1 MTALI
6 RSGIDII
13 EIDRLKNSINRHG
26 ERFLKRIFTSQEQA
40 DCGGNVESF
49 AARFAAKE
57 AASKALGCGIGQVSW
72 LEIEITRNSDH
83 QPEIKLHGAALEL
96 AKKLKL
102 TNWSVSLSHTKQ
114 NAIASVIASGDD

>member
-1 MTALI
+1 MVSII
-6 RSGIDII
+6 RSGIDIV
-13 EIDRLKNSINRHG
+13 EIDRLEKSINRHA
-26 ERFLKRIFTSQEQA
+26 ERFLKRIFTTQELA
-40 DCGGNVESF
+40 DCGGKVESL

-83 QPEIKLHGAALEL
+83 QPELILHGAAQML

-102 TNWSVSLSHTKQ
+102 TVWSVSLSHTRQ
-114 NAIASVIASGDD
+114 NAIAMVIASGEN